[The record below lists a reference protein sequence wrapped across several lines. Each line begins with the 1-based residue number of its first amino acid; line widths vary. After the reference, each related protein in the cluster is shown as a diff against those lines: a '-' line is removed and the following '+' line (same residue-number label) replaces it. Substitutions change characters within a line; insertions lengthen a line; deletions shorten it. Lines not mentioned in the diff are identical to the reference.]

1 MLRPARFAARAVA
14 VIFLAVL
21 FVLSGAP
28 PAARADDAA
37 GMQRDG
43 TVIAQSHAYVSYR
56 DLDVSS
62 AAGAQILYSRI
73 KRAARTLCDP
83 EARRLRP
90 PLSRAQRIVQ
100 CERVAVDAA
109 VAGANLEGLT
119 AVHRNGS

>member
-1 MLRPARFAARAVA
+1 MSRRTEPAYFRPAA
-14 VIFLAVL
+14 LATALVML
-21 FVLSGAP
+21 CAGGTSAGQTFS
-28 PAARADDAA
+28 A

-83 EARRLRP
+83 EARHLRP
-90 PLSRAQRIVQ
+90 PLSRAQRIVKCQ
-100 CERVAVDAA
+100 RAAVDAA
-109 VAGANLEGLT
+109 VARANLAGLT